1 MEEQKVRNHVQR
13 VPDLRVPGPGPANH
27 SNADIV
33 LRVLARYACQTNRL
47 SRLYDRYYTSST

>member
-1 MEEQKVRNHVQR
+1 MEEQKVMNQDQR
-13 VPDLRVPGPGPANH
+13 VPDLRIPGPGPPNH

-47 SRLYDRYYTSST
+47 SRLYDRYYTSFT